1 MQNGVRTLF
10 LKQPFF
16 EAECIKMMTRKFY
29 KHLSLALVAAGLMTG
44 FGAQH
49 ADALKLTMRRVIFEE
64 AKRNDTLTIINDT
77 AEDMVYRLEWRTMR
91 MDEGEA
97 LEPVPAGQ
105 TIPGL
110 SGVESMVVFAPKRI
124 TLAPGASQQIRLMV
138 RKPKDLAD
146 GEYRSHLWVRPE
158 ESAIKFDTPAD
169 VTTNAPT
176 VQIKML
182 AGITVPVFVRQGKLT
197 SAASITDAKLAR
209 LGSNQLN
216 VSLTL
221 NREGN
226 RSLYGNFDF
235 VCLSGEGEKTIHQVR
250 GIAVYTEIARRTLD
264 FTMPVPAQ
272 GAEFCT
278 SMRVTYL
285 SDPQDPVLKGAKM
298 AEVVLALP

>member
-1 MQNGVRTLF
+1 MQNDPIPLS
-10 LKQPFF
+10 KQNGT
-16 EAECIKMMTRKFY
+16 KMMTRKFY
-29 KHLSLALVAAGLMTG
+29 THLSFALVAAGLIIG
-44 FGAQH
+44 LGAQH
-49 ADALKLTMRRVIFEE
+49 ADALKLTMRRVIFEQ

-77 AEDMVYRLEWRTMR
+77 AEEMVYRLEWRTMR
-91 MDEGEA
+91 MDEGDA

-110 SGVESMVVFAPKRI
+110 NGVESMVVFAPKRM

-158 ESAIKFDTPAD
+158 ESAVKFDTPAD
-169 VTTNAPT
+169 VATNAPT

-182 AGITVPVFVRQGKLT
+182 AGITVPVFVRQGQLT
-197 SAASITDAKLAR
+197 STASITDAKLTR
-209 LGSNQLN
+209 SGSDQFN
-216 VSLTL
+216 VALTI

-226 RSLYGNFDF
+226 RSLYGDFNF
-235 VCLSGEGEKTIHQVR
+235 VCLSGGGEKTIHQVR

-264 FTMPVPAQ
+264 FTMPVPAE
-272 GAEFCT
+272 GAESCS